1 MQRSL
6 SKWCILRDA
15 DACAPPLYVSRW
27 APTRRV
33 VVSKGD
39 ATLGLF
45 AWLFRRKQTEATK
58 LTAQAKHQ
66 WHLLAS
72 EAVELAL
79 RARYDQLKQRVE
91 SDTQTESLHCTKDEM
106 LSDLRE
112 LTTLALVSGR
122 QCQAVDTIRRALQY
136 EQDAEIR
143 HHAADCLRRLLR
155 DGDQNSLP

>member
-1 MQRSL
+1 MRAL
-6 SKWCILRDA
+6 
-15 DACAPPLYVSRW
+15 PLYVSRW

-33 VVSKGD
+33 MVSKGD

-72 EAVELAL
+72 EAVEHAL

-91 SDTQTESLHCTKDEM
+91 SDTQTEGLHCTKDEM

-112 LTTLALVSGR
+112 LTTL

-143 HHAADCLRRLLR
+143 HLAADCLRRLLR